1 MKPLAPLLLLAALLL
16 VVPAQAQQI
25 PFQGIAPV
33 PMTAVGS
40 TLVAKSSPGNLIA
53 FLGTTGSTAGC
64 FFVFNATSLP
74 GNGSVTFGTA
84 ANNAPIS
91 PIQAAANTTIS
102 FSFPM
107 PGTYIG
113 GSGIV
118 IGFSSTCGATLTAS
132 TTALITGW
140 VQ

>member
-1 MKPLAPLLLLAALLL
+1 MEPLAPLLLLAALLL

-40 TLVAKSSPGNLIA
+40 NLVAKSSPGNLIA

-74 GNGSVTFGTA
+74 GNADAPLSISAGRICVGALPPFTA
-84 ANNAPIS
+84 RSRIRIAGLPAS
-91 PIQAAANTTIS
+91 P
-102 FSFPM
+102 
-107 PGTYIG
+107 
-113 GSGIV
+113 
-118 IGFSSTCGATLTAS
+118 C
-132 TTALITGW
+132 TGW
-140 VQ
+140 TARLPKP